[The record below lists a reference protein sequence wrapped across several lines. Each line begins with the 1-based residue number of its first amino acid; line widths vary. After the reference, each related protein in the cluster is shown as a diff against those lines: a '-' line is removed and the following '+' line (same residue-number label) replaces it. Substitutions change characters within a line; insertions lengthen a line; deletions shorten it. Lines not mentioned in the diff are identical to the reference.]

1 MTILTPTDGLQ
12 LRVAGVDALDNT
24 EIDLDAAIESPVATV
39 GSTGAIAAEPLL
51 MATTD
56 GTTAFYPACSSTR
69 LETVAHRIDETGDI
83 TVADPAAVV
92 DHDPETPEMPTTG
105 LSTLQDE
112 SRRVLSGSGWRR
124 PANVDDYDAAGGFLK
139 DIDPDAVF
147 DAGESIHGRGWG
159 DACHDSPLTK
169 TWMDADDAEGEAAI
183 VINAHSN
190 PGDSLLLSSVPFT
203 ILDGA
208 VSLAQTVDASEIV
221 IFASIADES
230 TIETARTAIDR
241 YPNESSIAIDLVTGP
256 AEYRAA
262 EPTMALEAIEGNHR
276 LEARL
281 RPPGPES
288 VGLYGR
294 PTLIHTARTLAHL
307 AVSLREDSI
316 DSHPSTRIM
325 SIEGDV
331 TDRTIIEVPE
341 TTTLETVCAAADT
354 TDGIKAACVGGRFGG
369 LAADLDISVD
379 PETLIDANLGT
390 EGIVHVL
397 SEDRCVVEFVGERAQ
412 FAAEENCGRCV
423 PCREGTTQ
431 LAELLRSLYD
441 GTYQPEAI
449 DELIRVMTTT
459 SICEFGVNAGRPTQT
474 ALNAFESE
482 FEAHANGRCPTG
494 SCLAT
499 MEAQ

>member
-1 MTILTPTDGLQ
+1 MTILTPTGGLQ
-12 LRVAGVDALDNT
+12 LRVAGVDTRDHP
-24 EIDLDAAIESPVATV
+24 EVDLDATIESPVAMV
-39 GSTGAIAAEPLL
+39 GSTGATAAEPLL

-83 TVADPAAVV
+83 TVEDPATVV
-92 DHDPETPEMPTTG
+92 DHDPTLPEMPHTG
-105 LSTLQDE
+105 LNTLQDGT
-112 SRRVLSGSGWRR
+112 RRVLAGCGWRR
-124 PANVDDYDAAGGFLK
+124 PANVADYDAAGGFL
-139 DIDPDAVF
+139 DNVDSDTVF
-147 DAGESIHGRGWG
+147 DAGENIHGRGWG
-159 DACHDSPLTK
+159 DACHDTPLTE
-169 TWMDADDAEGEAAI
+169 TWIDAYDAEGEAA
-183 VINAHSN
+183 VVVNVHSN
-190 PGDSLLLSSVPFT
+190 PGDSLLFSSTPFT
-203 ILDGA
+203 VLDGA

-221 IFASIADES
+221 VFASVADES
-230 TIETARTAIDR
+230 AVETARTAVER
-241 YPNESSIAIDLVTGP
+241 YPNKSSIAIDVVTGP

-281 RPPGPES
+281 RPPGAES

-307 AVSLREDSI
+307 AVSLREDGT
-316 DSHPSTRIM
+316 DSQPPTRVIT
-325 SIEGDV
+325 IQGDV
-331 TDRTIIEVPE
+331 TDQTIIEVPE
-341 TTTLETVCAAADT
+341 TATLEKACAAADT
-354 TDGIKAACVGGRFGG
+354 TDGVKAACVGGRFGG
-369 LAADLDISVD
+369 LAANLDVAVD
-379 PETLIDANLGT
+379 PETLTDADLGT
-390 EGIVHVL
+390 EGIVHIL

-441 GTYQPEAI
+441 GTYRPEAI

-459 SICEFGVNAGRPTQT
+459 SICEFGVNAGRPART
-474 ALNAFESE
+474 ALNTFESE

-494 SCLAT
+494 SCLTA
-499 MEAQ
+499 MEAK